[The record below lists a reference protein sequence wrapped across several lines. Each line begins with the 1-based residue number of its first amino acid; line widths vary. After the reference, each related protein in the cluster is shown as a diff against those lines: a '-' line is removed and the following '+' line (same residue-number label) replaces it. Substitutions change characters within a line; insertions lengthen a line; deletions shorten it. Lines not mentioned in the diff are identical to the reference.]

1 MSGPDIDPATV
12 VELLYRTLL
21 RREYDPD
28 GHAMRLGRLQTGK
41 IGVGSVGIWQ
51 ALSGL
56 GILTGRDN

>member
-28 GHAMRLGRLQTGK
+28 GHAMRLGRL
-41 IGVGSVGIWQ
+41 
-51 ALSGL
+51 
-56 GILTGRDN
+56 